1 MRFWRQFFA
10 AAIAAP
16 PPSRG
21 DITGRSKIVFRPAA
35 HRDRHWFL
43 GIIVSFAW
51 LFFLFF
57 KTKSNTVTLCFLNTK
72 QEEVESLPAAWGLAL
87 GISSDVAAQQGSCRA
102 WTRG

>member
-1 MRFWRQFFA
+1 MFVSGGGLGVLTVTDVVQRCGEFCVA
-10 AAIAAP
+10 
-16 PPSRG
+16 
-21 DITGRSKIVFRPAA
+21 VFS
-35 HRDRHWFL
+35 L
-43 GIIVSFAW
+43 
-51 LFFLFF
+51 F